1 MERIEVGVKIEK
13 IRKIEADRQEK
24 VWMVVITLEN
34 LKDKGNII
42 RNKWKLKER
51 NVWIEEDLT
60 WQERKM

>member
-1 MERIEVGVKIEK
+1 MGVKIEK

>member
-1 MERIEVGVKIEK
+1 MGVKIEK

-24 VWMVVITLEN
+24 GWMVVITLEN

-51 NVWIEEDLT
+51 NIWIEEDLT